1 MYSTAGVLFMTAGNL
16 LHFLYTYGD
25 TCSGWPDLAPL
36 LARATTGSEAQS
48 DALATASG
56 LPHVQINPLL
66 VPSPRTIKA
75 LPDYEAHHGSR

>member
-1 MYSTAGVLFMTAGNL
+1 M
-16 LHFLYTYGD
+16 YGD

-36 LARATTGSEAQS
+36 LRLPVRPPPGQS
-48 DALATASG
+48 DAMATALG

-75 LPDYEAHHGSR
+75 PA

>member
-1 MYSTAGVLFMTAGNL
+1 MTANL
-16 LHFLYTYGD
+16 LHFLYMYGD

-36 LARATTGSEAQS
+36 LRLPVRPPPGQS
-48 DALATASG
+48 DAMATALG

-75 LPDYEAHHGSR
+75 PA